1 MFSHK
6 LLLVWAGILALSGMF
21 LMGQQ
26 AWVPLD
32 NAGESLILEWDA
44 NTEYNLAGYRL
55 YYGQE
60 SSSYDY
66 VLNVGKSTSCSV
78 SGLWPGTWYFVLT
91 ATDYNGNE
99 SDDSNEVAVTLP
111 LE

>member
-44 NTEYNLAGYRL
+44 NTEL
-55 YYGQE
+55 
-60 SSSYDY
+60 
-66 VLNVGKSTSCSV
+66 
-78 SGLWPGTWYFVLT
+78 
-91 ATDYNGNE
+91 
-99 SDDSNEVAVTLP
+99 
-111 LE
+111 